1 MRTTARGTS
10 GAVDGAPPA
19 RSSGTSTSTVPA
31 TCTSGVRV
39 VLLLANAEEQD
50 APVLSY
56 ATSSKPARTGATT
69 SRPTTRRRQAD
80 GYGLVPNNL
89 LWT

>member
-31 TCTSGVRV
+31 MCTSGVRV
-39 VLLLANAEEQD
+39 VLLLDEEERD
-50 APVLSY
+50 APV
-56 ATSSKPARTGATT
+56 AVVRNEQ
-69 SRPTTRRRQAD
+69 QAD
-80 GYGLVPNNL
+80 EDRGDDEPPDNTDADEADGCGLVPNNL
-89 LWT
+89 LWI